1 MIFVRISAT
10 VIVQADQPATIPP
23 QVLDHHHHPEPM
35 MMTTDLPSA
44 PPLELE
50 ESDLDFRF
58 LVFTVY
64 KIGLQHTILYIF
76 AKPVILTSLKSM
88 FLLCFDSPLL
98 CN

>member
-1 MIFVRISAT
+1 MKQRMKSLHEIPLFYSYILSLTMIFVRISAT
-10 VIVQADQPATIPP
+10 VVVQADQPATIP

-64 KIGLQHTILYIF
+64 KIGLQHTIL
-76 AKPVILTSLKSM
+76 
-88 FLLCFDSPLL
+88 FLLNL
-98 CN
+98 

>member
-1 MIFVRISAT
+1 MKLRMKSLHEIPLLYSYILSLTMIFVRISAT
-10 VIVQADQPATIPP
+10 VIVQADQPATIP
-23 QVLDHHHHPEPM
+23 QVLDHHPEPM

-64 KIGLQHTILYIF
+64 KIGLQHTIL
-76 AKPVILTSLKSM
+76 
-88 FLLCFDSPLL
+88 FLLNL
-98 CN
+98 